1 MNPLM
6 PNTLVSSTT
15 SAPIKQYNL
24 PVKPIK
30 QEEPKEY
37 SNTYTKFNK
46 RLDPIEKDFISIKD
60 TRKIQ
65 PVTLKPINPNTDL
78 KTGNYDYG
86 NIQRVIGAAKFVGVP
101 PDLAL
106 SISMTESGIGKSDDN
121 FGHVLSNLLPNV
133 DKKINELDE
142 ETINKYSYPALQLA
156 YAMQEKIKD
165 FNDLKSIQ
173 SYNGTKNL
181 TSNTEKGME
190 GSGNKNGV
198 KSWYGV
204 DVTKQPLNAGK
215 ILPFA
220 KTVKSIQDSVINTN
234 PQIQQLI
241 KNGKL
246 KNGGWLNSYA
256 TGGVVDDP
264 TKPFNPINNRD
275 GYFPGM
281 NNQTLVTDATAV
293 KKQVLPT
300 QKELQ
305 INKLNNAISNQ
316 PKPTVS
322 PMKKEFISEKPSA
335 WEQKILQKQEEANTM
350 GLARVTFNQFG
361 EPELEYGMVGQPGFS
376 PPASGRVDADYMDP
390 LTMGVTMGAGAYGK
404 GLSLADA
411 ALVGLDAGTYG
422 ASSLGKSMG
431 KWGTELVKGSIA
443 AGKLKMPEFVTALRT
458 EAAGFNPATVTP
470 HPSLNPTQQTYTGK
484 WIQTASGKNPG
495 AFDEA
500 LAYVSGPERK
510 QTGDMQLLSNVIP
523 WSQAQK
529 FAGKNLPFDAKT
541 MSFGPGIHGTLEN
554 ALKQKAINNR
564 EYFLLKNYNTR
575 AEKIKQSTN
584 LSGALDKTISRLR
597 KDPNL
602 FNPNEMLSTG
612 ISSSMRASPIAVGS
626 SDIIAAEIQNLKNS
640 ALTGHI
646 TTEIQQ
652 GSKEMVKHTTGHS
665 VLENKQT
672 EPQKRTKIKR
682 IGYKNG
688 GKLNNWLN
696 NYK

>member
-1 MNPLM
+1 MIKKKIIKKSNNNWLDSFKDGGPVDPTYWRNNKPMVNDPSMDAISKVLLFRNQDKNFM
-6 PNTLVSSTT
+6 QRAAGFGYQGSIPTKDIPGQDPEST
-15 SAPIKQYNL
+15 
-24 PVKPIK
+24 
-30 QEEPKEY
+30 
-37 SNTYTKFNK
+37 
-46 RLDPIEKDFISIKD
+46 
-60 TRKIQ
+60 
-65 PVTLKPINPNTDL
+65 
-78 KTGNYDYG
+78 
-86 NIQRVIGAAKFVGVP
+86 
-101 PDLAL
+101 
-106 SISMTESGIGKSDDN
+106 DN
-121 FGHVLSNLLPNV
+121 SNLL
-133 DKKINELDE
+133 
-142 ETINKYSYPALQLA
+142 
-156 YAMQEKIKD
+156 M
-165 FNDLKSIQ
+165 
-173 SYNGTKNL
+173 
-181 TSNTEKGME
+181 
-190 GSGNKNGV
+190 GSGD
-198 KSWYGV
+198 Y
-204 DVTKQPLNAGK
+204 DVFPSIIQTGPEQLSYQPLQTKEFITTPSWDVADY
-215 ILPFA
+215 FA
-220 KTVKSIQDSVINTN
+220 TKGYKRAANSMYGM
-234 PQIQQLI
+234 
-241 KNGKL
+241 KY
-246 KNGGWLNSYA
+246 KNGGWLNNYD
-256 TGGVVDDP
+256 TGGDIEPED
-264 TKPFNPINNRD
+264 PINPTIPPVSPVSPPVSPISP
-275 GYFPGM
+275 GYKFTQPANYGAGIT
-281 NNQTLVTDATAV
+281 NPLTTQTLVTDAAAV

-300 QKELQ
+300 QNELQ

-335 WEQKILQKQEEANTM
+335 WEQKIFQKHQEAIRLGNS
-350 GLARVTFNQFG
+350 RVIFNQFG
-361 EPELEYGMVGQPGFS
+361 EPVIEQGTYGHSGFY
-376 PPASGRVDADYMDP
+376 PPASGRIDADYTDP
-390 LTMGVTMGAGAYGK
+390 LTMAATFGAGAYGK

-411 ALVGLDAGTYG
+411 ALVGLDAGTYST
-422 ASSLGKSMG
+422 SSLGKSMS

-484 WIQTASGKNPG
+484 WIQTASPKNPG

-564 EYFLLKNYNTR
+564 EYVLLKNYNTR

-584 LSGALDKTISRLR
+584 LSGALDKTVSRLR
-597 KDPNL
+597 KHPDL

-626 SDIIAAEIQNLKNS
+626 SDIIAAEIQNLKNN

-646 TTEIQQ
+646 TTELQQ

-665 VLENKQT
+665 VFENEQT
-672 EPQKRTKIKR
+672 KPEKRTKIKR